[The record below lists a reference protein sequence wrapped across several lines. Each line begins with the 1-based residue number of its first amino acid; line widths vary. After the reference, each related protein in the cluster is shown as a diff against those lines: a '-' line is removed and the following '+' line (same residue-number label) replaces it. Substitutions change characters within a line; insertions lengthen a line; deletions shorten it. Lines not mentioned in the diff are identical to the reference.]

1 MKSKKPVSKPKK
13 GAPKK
18 SGHSMMEMMEK
29 SMHGSNRGAGF
40 KGYGVSKNGM

>member
-1 MKSKKPVSKPKK
+1 MKCKKHGMKPKK

-18 SGHSMMEMMEK
+18 SNHSMMEMMEK

-40 KGYGVSKNGM
+40 KGYGLKKGGM